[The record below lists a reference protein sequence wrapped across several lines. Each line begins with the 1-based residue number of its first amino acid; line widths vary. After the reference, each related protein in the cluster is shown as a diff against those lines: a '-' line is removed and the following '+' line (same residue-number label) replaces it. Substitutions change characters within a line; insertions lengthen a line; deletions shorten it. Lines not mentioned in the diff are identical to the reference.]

1 MFAVILKK
9 VIAAAIGASVGTGFS
24 LLRDEVSTAK
34 EEFSSKIRGL
44 IGGAVFLAISIG
56 LFVGAILM
64 LLVAGIAALTLVWPT
79 WLAILVV
86 GGSLLLVSGILLAV
100 GLAKIRNNR
109 DLRPARAVNA
119 ARSAAS
125 FFRR

>member
-1 MFAVILKK
+1 MFASILKK
-9 VIAAAIGASVGTGFS
+9 VIAAAIGASVGSGYS
-24 LLRDEVSTAK
+24 LLRDEVSAAK
-34 EEFSSKIRGL
+34 EEFSSKVRGL
-44 IGGAVFLAISIG
+44 VGGAVFLAVAVG

-100 GLAKIRNNR
+100 GLAKIRRNR
-109 DLRPARAVNA
+109 DLRPTRAVNA
-119 ARSAAS
+119 ARTAAG